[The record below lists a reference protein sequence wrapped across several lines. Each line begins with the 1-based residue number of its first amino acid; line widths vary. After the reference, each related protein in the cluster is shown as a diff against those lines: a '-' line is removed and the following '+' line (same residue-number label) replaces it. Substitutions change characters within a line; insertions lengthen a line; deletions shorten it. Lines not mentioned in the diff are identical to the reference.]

1 MGVRFGP
8 GAPMSMLGR
17 TAQNLFWLSRYVERA
32 ENMARLLE
40 VGYRMSLTSRREG
53 AVSEHLVS
61 MMQAA
66 EVDEAFAL
74 KNRPA
79 DVDNVAHFMMF
90 DPDNPSSVYSCLLAA
105 RTNARSVRTAITS
118 DIWES
123 INGAWLEFAQIKP
136 RDVRGAKLLGLLQ
149 WIKQVS
155 NQFRGALL
163 GTILRDEGFAFLQ
176 AGNFIERA
184 DNTARI
190 LDMKYYVLLPRVTL
204 VGGDLDIQQWT
215 LILRAASAHRSYRHV
230 YHDRFKAQNIAD
242 FLILRPEMPRSL
254 AFCAQYVRQNVEA
267 LAQFYGKE
275 QASCEAVRQLCAMV
289 ENTNMETVFSHGLH
303 EFLTE
308 FMARNYHVSNTLA
321 ESYNFH

>member
-1 MGVRFGP
+1 MT
-8 GAPMSMLGR
+8 MLGR

-53 AVSEHLVS
+53 GASEHLVS

-66 EVDEAFAL
+66 EVDEAFAS
-74 KNRPA
+74 KDRVA
-79 DVDNVAHFMMF
+79 DVDTVANFMMF
-90 DPDNPSSVYSCLLAA
+90 DPDNFSSVYSCLLAA

-118 DIWES
+118 DMWES
-123 INGAWLEFAQIKP
+123 INSAWLEFSQIKP
-136 RDVRGAKLLGLLQ
+136 RDVRGAKLLGLLE
-149 WIKQVS
+149 WVKDIGH
-155 NQFRGALL
+155 QFRGALL
-163 GTILRDEGFAFLQ
+163 GTILRDDGFAFLQ

-190 LDMKYYVLLPRVTL
+190 LDMKYYVLLPRAKM

-230 YHDRFKAQNIAD
+230 YHDRYKAHNIAD

-254 AFCAQYVRQNVEA
+254 IFCAKYIEDN
-267 LAQFYGKE
+267 LATLSQFYGQKQSCDE
-275 QASCEAVRQLCAMV
+275 AASQLRSMV
-289 ENTNMETVFSHGLH
+289 DGTDMDTIFTYGLH

-308 FMARNYHVSNTLA
+308 FIARNNRVSDTLS
-321 ESYNFH
+321 ESYNFY

>member
-1 MGVRFGP
+1 MT
-8 GAPMSMLGR
+8 MLGR

-53 AVSEHLVS
+53 GASEHLMS

-66 EVDEAFAL
+66 EVDEDFAR
-74 KNRPA
+74 KERPA
-79 DVDNVAHFMMF
+79 DVDTVAHFMMF
-90 DPDNPSSVYSCLLAA
+90 DPDNPSSVYSCLQAA

-118 DIWES
+118 DMWEA
-123 INGAWLEFAQIKP
+123 INSAWLEFSQIKP
-136 RDVRGAKLLGLLQ
+136 RDVRGAKLLGLLE
-149 WIKQVS
+149 WVKHTS
-155 NQFRGALL
+155 HQFRGSLL
-163 GTILRDEGFAFLQ
+163 GTILRDDGFAFLQ
-176 AGNFIERA
+176 AGNFVERA

-190 LDMKYYVLLPRVTL
+190 LDMKYYVLLPRAKM

-230 YHDRFKAQNIAD
+230 YHDRYKAHNIAD

-254 AFCAQYVRQNVEA
+254 RFCAGFIEQNIET
-267 LAQFYGKE
+267 LGQFYGRTETCNK
-275 QASCEAVRQLCAMV
+275 AAAQLCAMV
-289 ENTNMETVFSHGLH
+289 KDTTMEAIFANGLH

-308 FMARNYHVSNTLA
+308 FIARNNEVSNSLS
-321 ESYNFH
+321 ESYNFY